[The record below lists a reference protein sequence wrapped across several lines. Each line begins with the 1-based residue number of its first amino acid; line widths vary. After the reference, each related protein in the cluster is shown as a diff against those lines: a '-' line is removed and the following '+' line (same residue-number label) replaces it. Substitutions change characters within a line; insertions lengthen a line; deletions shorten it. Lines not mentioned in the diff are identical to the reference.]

1 MFNTTIDTI
10 VLTEPLL
17 WLNRNNTQRVAA
29 NMKRA
34 LNGAPH
40 IQQTVI
46 PAGITLELGS
56 KNSWMPR
63 SEFEQ
68 LQAHA
73 AATLTEFTINHDG
86 TVINVMWDNTQS
98 NVITADDVDDELGA
112 YPLLTNVV
120 LRFITL

>member
-1 MFNTTIDTI
+1 MFSTIIDGI
-10 VLTEPLL
+10 DLEEPLH
-17 WLNRNNTQRVAA
+17 WLNRNNTQRVSA

-34 LNGAPH
+34 LNGVPH

-46 PAGITLELGS
+46 PAGIALELGT
-56 KNSWMPR
+56 KGGWMHR
-63 SEFEQ
+63 LDFNA

-73 AATLTEFTINHDG
+73 ASTLTAFTINHDG
-86 TVINVMWDNTQS
+86 NDINVVWDNTQAS
-98 NVITADDVDDELGA
+98 VITGDDLDDEYGE

>member
-56 KNSWMPR
+56 KSSWMQR
-63 SEFEQ
+63 SEFEL

-73 AATLTEFTINHDG
+73 ATTLTEFTINHDG
-86 TVINVMWDNTQS
+86 TDINAMWDNTQS
-98 NVITADDVDDELGA
+98 NVITADDVNEELGA

>member
-68 LQAHA
+68 LQTHA
-73 AATLTEFTINHDG
+73 ANTLTEFTINHDG

-98 NVITADDVDDELGA
+98 NVITADDVDEELGA

-120 LRFITL
+120 LRFLTL

>member
-56 KNSWMPR
+56 KNSWMRR

-73 AATLTEFTINHDG
+73 ATKLTEFTINHDG
-86 TVINVMWDNTQS
+86 TDINVMWDNTQS
-98 NVITADDVDDELGA
+98 NVITADDVDEELGA

>member
-10 VLTEPLL
+10 VLTEPLH

-40 IQQTVI
+40 IQQTII
-46 PAGITLELGS
+46 PAGIALELGS
-56 KNSWMPR
+56 KNGWMPR

-73 AATLTEFTINHDG
+73 ATTLTEFTINHDG
-86 TVINVMWDNTQS
+86 SDINVMWDSTQNS
-98 NVITADDVDDELGA
+98 VITGDDVDDQLGG

-120 LRFITL
+120 FRFLTL

>member
-1 MFNTTIDTI
+1 MFSTIIDSI
-10 VLTEPLL
+10 DLEEPLH

-46 PAGITLELGS
+46 PAGIALELGTKS
-56 KNSWMPR
+56 GWMHR
-63 SEFEQ
+63 LDFNA
-68 LQAHA
+68 LQVHA
-73 AATLTEFTINHDG
+73 ASTLTAFTINHDG
-86 TVINVMWDNTQS
+86 NVIYVVWDNTQA
-98 NVITADDVDDELGA
+98 NVITGDDLDDEFGE

-120 LRFITL
+120 LRFLTL

>member
-1 MFNTTIDTI
+1 MFSTIIDSI
-10 VLTEPLL
+10 DLEEPLH

-46 PAGITLELGS
+46 PAGIALELGTKS
-56 KNSWMPR
+56 GWMHR
-63 SEFEQ
+63 LDFNA

-73 AATLTEFTINHDG
+73 ASTLTAFTINHDG
-86 TVINVMWDNTQS
+86 NVIYVVWDNTQA
-98 NVITADDVDDELGA
+98 NVITGDDLDDEFGE

-120 LRFITL
+120 LRFLTL

>member
-46 PAGITLELGS
+46 PGGITLELGS
-56 KNSWMPR
+56 KNSWMLR

-73 AATLTEFTINHDG
+73 ATTLTEFTITHDG
-86 TVINVMWDNTQS
+86 TVINVMWDNTQNS
-98 NVITADDVDDELGA
+98 VITAGDVDDELGA

-120 LRFITL
+120 LRFLTL

>member
-40 IQQTVI
+40 IQQTII

-73 AATLTEFTINHDG
+73 ATTLTEFTINHDDS
-86 TVINVMWDNTQS
+86 VINVMWDNTQS

>member
-1 MFNTTIDTI
+1 MYNTTIDTI
-10 VLTEPLL
+10 ALTEPLH
-17 WLNRNNTQRVAA
+17 WINRNNTQRVSA

-56 KNSWMPR
+56 KDGWMLR

-73 AATLTEFTINHDG
+73 AITLTEFTINQDG
-86 TVINVMWDNTQS
+86 SDINVVWDNTQTS
-98 NVITADDVDDELGA
+98 VITGDDVDDQLGG

-120 LRFITL
+120 LRFLTL

>member
-1 MFNTTIDTI
+1 MYNTTIGTI
-10 VLTEPLL
+10 VLTDPLH
-17 WLNRNNTQRVAA
+17 WLNRNSTKRVAA

-46 PAGITLELGS
+46 PAGIALELGS
-56 KNSWMPR
+56 KGGWMPR
-63 SEFEQ
+63 TEFAQ

-73 AATLTEFTINHDG
+73 ASTLTEFVINHDG
-86 TVINVMWDNTQS
+86 QAINVVWDNTS
-98 NVITADDVDDELGA
+98 ANAITADDVDEELGA

-120 LRFITL
+120 LRFLTL

>member
-56 KNSWMPR
+56 KNSWMLR

-73 AATLTEFTINHDG
+73 ATKLTEFTINHDG

-98 NVITADDVDDELGA
+98 NVITADDVDEELGA